1 MTESV
6 SRGTAYLFLAQF
18 VFLVSGYI
26 VHVGLGRLLG
36 PAEYGVIGIILSLM
50 LLTQT
55 LLMRGLPQ
63 ALAKEISAHPEQ
75 KEALFN
81 TAFWVQLLTAAV
93 VTAAFFFG
101 ANLIAHFFRDPSLVK
116 YIRLSSAIII
126 PTALFSLYS
135 DGFLNG
141 THKFRTQAWL
151 RGLNSILKPIFIFP
165 LVLLG
170 YTISGAVAGYI
181 LTGFTSW
188 FFSWYATGIR
198 ITQKAFHS
206 SLDLLKKAFPI
217 MMISFTYV
225 LLNNIDL
232 YLLKHLLE
240 SNYAAG
246 IFSAADNLARTS
258 PQLFFALAF
267 TIMPAISAALAKQEL
282 LLAKKYITEALRYLL
297 LILLPITVMVSAT
310 ATPLVTLFYSSS
322 FADSGAVLQI
332 LIFGSM
338 FFAMFTVL
346 NSVAIGAGDS
356 SKALWS
362 SVLLIV
368 VSTILNLILIPKYGV
383 QGAAI
388 ATAATAL
395 LGVLII
401 LLYVR
406 IKFKAG
412 FQWGSSLKI
421 IAASLVIYLLAR
433 SIPVSGL
440 WLALEYCLLG
450 IIYLLLLLI
459 LGEIQEKDYQL
470 VKKIFTK
477 SKAK

>member
-1 MTESV
+1 
-6 SRGTAYLFLAQF
+6 
-18 VFLVSGYI
+18 
-26 VHVGLGRLLG
+26 
-36 PAEYGVIGIILSLM
+36 
-50 LLTQT
+50 
-55 LLMRGLPQ
+55 
-63 ALAKEISAHPEQ
+63 
-75 KEALFN
+75 
-81 TAFWVQLLTAAV
+81 
-93 VTAAFFFG
+93 
-101 ANLIAHFFRDPSLVK
+101 
-116 YIRLSSAIII
+116 
-126 PTALFSLYS
+126 
-135 DGFLNG
+135 
-141 THKFRTQAWL
+141 
-151 RGLNSILKPIFIFP
+151 
-165 LVLLG
+165 
-170 YTISGAVAGYI
+170 
-181 LTGFTSW
+181 
-188 FFSWYATGIR
+188 
-198 ITQKAFHS
+198 
-206 SLDLLKKAFPI
+206 